1 MKRLALLVLTASLL
15 TPGFAVAQQ
24 TDTIVTDTIYLH
36 AQRLVAEGQGDS
48 GRAIVQR
55 QLEAAPTGSPA
66 YVEAL
71 YWRGA
76 LAATTADAER
86 DLKRI
91 IIDYVLSPRV
101 DDALLRLAQ
110 LEMVRGDRVQAL
122 AHLERL
128 VLEHPTSV
136 SRAKASYWLGRVL
149 LEDGKLPRACVRL
162 AEAKRLAPPSDAE
175 LRNQV
180 DYYAQRCVG
189 VDTSI
194 VISAQ
199 PVPSSQ
205 PVTPAQSLPSA
216 QPVLPS
222 PRPITP
228 ATPPVSSPVPSMP
241 TARVPVVRAQTIR
254 QEYTVQV
261 AAFPTRG
268 AATALEGRMKARGYS
283 ARVIATGSLYRVRI
297 GRYASRSEAAAVAR
311 ELRAKRIDSFVV
323 EAEPR

>member
-1 MKRLALLVLTASLL
+1 MKRLALLVLTTSLL

-55 QLEAAPTGSPA
+55 QLETAPTGSPA

-162 AEAKRLAPPSDAE
+162 AEAKRLAPPNDAE

-194 VISAQ
+194 VISTQ

-205 PVTPAQSLPSA
+205 PVTAQSLPSA
-216 QPVLPS
+216 QPVLPA

-228 ATPPVSSPVPSMP
+228 ATPPVSSTVPSVP
-241 TARVPVVRAQTIR
+241 AAREPVVRAQTIR

-268 AATALEGRMKARGYS
+268 AANALEGRMKARGYS
-283 ARVIATGSLYRVRI
+283 ARVIASGSLYRVRI
-297 GRYASRSEAAAVAR
+297 GRYASRSDAAAVAR
-311 ELRAKRIDSFVV
+311 ELRAKHIDSFVV